1 METQYKDCYVQLNM
15 IVKPTE
21 MFDENGKFIF
31 ISKIVKSAVLHA
43 AQANNQGK
51 LHTIK
56 KMMWEELLKEKQWQL
71 PRETNFL
78 RICEFQMNRIPRFDQ
93 PITFNI

>member
-1 METQYKDCYVQLNM
+1 M

-21 MFDENGKFIF
+21 VFDENGKFIF
-31 ISKIVKSAVLHA
+31 INKIVKTAVLHA

-51 LHTIK
+51 LHAIK
-56 KMMWEELLKEKQWQL
+56 KRMWEQLLKEKQWQL

-78 RICEFQMNRIPRFDQ
+78 RICEFKMNIIPKFDQ
-93 PITFNI
+93 PITFKI